1 MNEENQAD
9 SSSETPQ
16 GEQRRISLK
25 PVTIILFL
33 IMTLL
38 VIVILGWPYFQA
50 RYHLP
55 WTLPISLIPVS
66 TSIEEP
72 TPLQVSVTPSPSP
85 TPSATLPLIESEP
98 DLLAQGLIILALQE
112 RLETHLFIY
121 QPIPDQ
127 QGRSLG
133 LTRLSRGSWQ
143 DSYPALKPDED
154 KLAFASD
161 RNGFW
166 NIYELDLATGEV
178 NQISNSPDYQGAPT
192 WSPDGKWIG
201 YEALIEN
208 NLDIYLQ
215 KVDGISETVRL
226 TSHIGAD
233 FDPAWAPNGR
243 QIAFVSDRGG
253 RNQVWL
259 ANLDD
264 GSSNRFQ
271 RLSNNSEISASNPT
285 WSPDGRYLAWSAV
298 NQDGLH
304 RISLWDSEEPGNLA
318 VDVCAGDKAAWSL
331 NGKALAV
338 VLNTPFVA
346 YFSIYSL
353 NVDHTMVLPHVELPG
368 GVEDF
373 VWVEVDVSG
382 NVVLE
387 GVVNDTPLW
396 QEDQVELPGFGGRW
410 DLVDLEDVEAP
421 YPRLH
426 ERADES
432 FQAFRVKMASLVGW
446 DLLVDLENAFIP
458 LSSALS
464 PGFTKD
470 WLYTGRAFA
479 FNTLPI
485 KAGWIAVVRE
495 DFGPETYWRVFLR
508 TRFQDGSQGRP
519 LQQLPWDFNAR
530 YRGDPIPYEQGGDY
544 MEIVPPGYWVDFT
557 RVAAQYGWQ
566 RFPALSNWRSA
577 YTSARFNE
585 FAFTESLSW
594 EEAILEIYPPE
605 ALFTMTPPPTIF
617 TTPTETS
624 LWFPTSTPTSTPS
637 PSATGEVTLNPSS
650 TASITPTGTS
660 QVVDQSM
667 TSTAAPSPTSTET
680 AAP

>member
-1 MNEENQAD
+1 MNEENQAV
-9 SSSETPQ
+9 SSSETSQ
-16 GEQRRISLK
+16 GDQKRISLK

-50 RYHLP
+50 RYNLP

-72 TPLQVSVTPSPSP
+72 TPLQVSVTPSPSL
-85 TPSATLPLIESEP
+85 TPSTTLPLNDVEP
-98 DLLAQGLIILALQE
+98 ELMGQGLIILALQE

-127 QGRSLG
+127 QGKSLG
-133 LTRLSRGSWQ
+133 LTRLTKGSWQ
-143 DSYPALKPDED
+143 DSYPALNPNED

-166 NIYELDLATGEV
+166 NIYKLDMATGEV
-178 NQISNSPDYQGAPT
+178 DQISNSPDYQGAPT

-201 YEALIEN
+201 YEALVAN

-215 KVDGISETVRL
+215 KVDGVSEIVRL

-233 FDPAWAPNGR
+233 FDPMWAPNGR
-243 QIAFVSDRGG
+243 QIAFISDRGG

-271 RLSNNSEISASNPT
+271 RLSSNQDISASKPT
-285 WSPDGRYLAWSAV
+285 WSPDGRYLAWSVV
-298 NQDGLH
+298 NRDGLH
-304 RISLWDSEEPGNLA
+304 RISLWDSKEPESLV
-318 VDVCAGDKAAWSL
+318 VDVCAGDKAAWSP
-331 NGKALAV
+331 NGKALGV
-338 VLNTPFVA
+338 VLDTPFET

-353 NVDHTMVLPHVELPG
+353 NAEHTILLPALKLPG
-368 GVEDF
+368 WIEDF
-373 VWVEVDVSG
+373 IWVEAAVSG
-382 NVVLE
+382 DVVLQ
-387 GVVNDTPLW
+387 GGVNDTPLW
-396 QEDQVELPGFGGRW
+396 QEDQVDLPGFGGRW

-421 YPRLH
+421 YPRMH

-432 FQAFRVKMASLVGW
+432 FQAFRMKMASLVGW

-485 KAGWIAVVRE
+485 KAGWIAVIRE

-519 LQQLPWDFNAR
+519 LQQLPWNFNAR
-530 YRGDPIPYEQGGDY
+530 YRGDPIPYEQGGEY

-557 RVAAQYGWQ
+557 RVAAQYGWL
-566 RFPALSNWRSA
+566 RFPALSNWRTA
-577 YTSARFNE
+577 YTSTRFNE

-594 EEAILEIYPPE
+594 EEAILEIYPSE

-624 LWFPTSTPTSTPS
+624 LWFPTTTPTSTPS
-637 PSATGEVTLNPSS
+637 PSATGEVDLKPSS
-650 TASITPTGTS
+650 TVRITPTGTG
-660 QVVDQSM
+660 QEVDQTV
-667 TSTAAPSPTSTET
+667 TSTPTPSATSSET